1 MMTIFEALSRME
13 AGTLTA
19 EQLVRDCLR
28 VVEEKDGTVGAFLEV
43 FVDEAIKRAQEI
55 DARRSRGEL
64 LGALAGIPIS
74 IKDNLL
80 YSGHAVTAS
89 SKILE
94 GYTATYTATVVQ
106 KLLDADAIIIGRTN
120 MDEFACGSSTE
131 HSAYQKTTNP
141 LDSARVPGG
150 SSGGAAA
157 SVAAGMCLAALGT
170 DTGGSVR
177 QPAGFCGVV
186 GMKPT
191 YGRVSRFGAIA
202 MASSLDQVGPL
213 GNTVDCVSRVL
224 AVIEGA
230 DGRDATATHVMHEEA
245 TTSLQGIRVGIP
257 REYILESLDVRV
269 RENLEAAC
277 DSLRSRGAEIIDISL
292 PHTSFAL
299 PTYYVLMPSE
309 LSSNLARFD
318 GMRYGLSKGNDLKE
332 RYALTRDEG
341 FGDEIKRRILLGTF
355 SLSSGYS
362 DEYYN
367 KSVAMREVI
376 TQDFTNAFTSVD
388 VILSPTSPTVAFAF
402 GEKTSDPL
410 AMYLADIFTVS
421 ANLAGVPAV
430 SVPFGTID
438 GLPLGVQVMAP
449 HFKDNYML
457 AVAALLETSV

>member
-28 VVEEKDGTVGAFLEV
+28 VIEEKDGTVGAFLEV
-43 FVDEAIKRAQEI
+43 FADEAIKRAQEI

-224 AVIEGA
+224 AVIEGV
-230 DGRDATATHVMHEEA
+230 DGRDATATHVMYEEA

>member
-28 VVEEKDGTVGAFLEV
+28 VIEEKDGTVGAFLEV
-43 FVDEAIKRAQEI
+43 FTDEAIKRAQEI
-55 DARRSRGEL
+55 DARRSRGDE

-94 GYTATYTATVVQ
+94 GYTSSYTATVVQ
-106 KLLDADAIIIGRTN
+106 KLLDADAVIIGRTN

-141 LDSARVPGG
+141 LDHTRVPGG

-177 QPAGFCGVV
+177 QPASFCGVV

-367 KSVAMREVI
+367 KAVAMREVI
-376 TQDFTNAFTSVD
+376 TQDFTNAFTTVD

>member
-28 VVEEKDGTVGAFLEV
+28 VIEEKDGTVGAFLEV
-43 FVDEAIKRAQEI
+43 FADEAIKRAQEI

-230 DGRDATATHVMHEEA
+230 DGLDATATHVMHEEA

>member
-28 VVEEKDGTVGAFLEV
+28 VIEEKDGAVGAFLEV
-43 FVDEAIKRAQEI
+43 FADEAVARAQEI
-55 DARRSRGEL
+55 DARRARGEKM
-64 LGALAGIPIS
+64 GALAGIPVS

-80 YSGHAVTAS
+80 YVGHAVTAS
-89 SKILE
+89 SRILD
-94 GYTATYTATVVQ
+94 GYMASYTATVVQ
-106 KLLDADAIIIGRTN
+106 KLLDADAVIIGRTN

-131 HSAYQKTTNP
+131 HSAYQKTKNP
-141 LDSARVPGG
+141 LDISRVPGG

-177 QPAGFCGVV
+177 QPASFCGVV

-213 GNTVDCVSRVL
+213 GNTVDCVTRVL

-230 DGRDATATHVMHEEA
+230 DGRDATATHVLHEEA
-245 TTSLQGIRVGIP
+245 STSLQGIRVGIP
-257 REYILESLDVRV
+257 REYILESLDARV
-269 RENLEAAC
+269 KENLDAAC
-277 DSLRSRGAEIIDISL
+277 ESLRARGAEIIEVSL
-292 PHTSFAL
+292 PHASFAL
-299 PTYYVLMPSE
+299 PTYYVVMPSE

-332 RYALTRDEG
+332 RYEMTRDEG

-367 KSVAMREVI
+367 KAVAMREVI
-376 TQDFTNAFTSVD
+376 TQDFTNAFTNVD
-388 VILSPTSPTVAFAF
+388 VILSPTTPTVAFAL

-430 SVPFGTID
+430 SVPFGEIE
-438 GLPLGVQVMAP
+438 GMPLGIQVMAP
-449 HFKDNYML
+449 HFKDNTML
-457 AVAALLETSV
+457 AIAALLEM